1 MLFPRTKARKP
12 PLLLMKAYWDFSSHI
27 KVMGGTWGFR
37 ILITRKERIANNPGW
52 GPRVW
57 ALRQPPVLRPL
68 LFCSFRS
75 WNAVRGKVFLVQM
88 SKTDIFP
95 WKERQAA
102 FKAHVLLPLESNSR
116 PGWPSYSLPRDP
128 AVSGRAGWSL
138 GYSLSMGGGGI
149 LLMTFL
155 YF

>member
-12 PLLLMKAYWDFSSHI
+12 RLLLTKAYLVFSSHI
-27 KVMGGTWGFR
+27 KVMGGPCGFR
-37 ILITRKERIANNPGW
+37 ILLTHKERIANNPGW

-57 ALRQPPVLRPL
+57 ALRQPPVLWPL
-68 LFCSFRS
+68 LFCSFWL
-75 WNAVRGKVFLVQM
+75 WNVTRGKVFVVQV

-102 FKAHVLLPLESNSR
+102 LRLMFVYLLRAIPGPAGLPAPCLET
-116 PGWPSYSLPRDP
+116 P
-128 AVSGRAGWSL
+128 ALSGRDGWSS
-138 GYSLSMGGGGI
+138 GYSLSVEGGGI